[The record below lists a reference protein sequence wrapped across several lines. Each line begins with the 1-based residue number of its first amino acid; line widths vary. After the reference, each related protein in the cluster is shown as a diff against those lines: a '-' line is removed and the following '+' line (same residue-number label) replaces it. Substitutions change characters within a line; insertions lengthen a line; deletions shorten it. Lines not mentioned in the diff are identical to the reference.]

1 MSIWCSD
8 TTTGFDDG
16 AESQASGMSDI
27 PVGGQVRSYADGFSN
42 HHPNT
47 AGTHEHPACVG
58 LDSIA
63 PWCVP
68 GHDQTR
74 DLDWRCSACAT
85 VHDYPECGPWVRLDL
100 YSPGALTWWTL
111 DDLPNPQPA
120 PIHASVVLDEH
131 AARALAA
138 NLLAWAD
145 RPKVYPVEA
154 QQEPA

>member
-8 TTTGFDDG
+8 ATTGFDDG
-16 AESQASGMSDI
+16 AEPGTPQ

-47 AGTHEHPACVG
+47 ATHEKPASVS
-58 LDSIA
+58 LASIA

-68 GHDQTR
+68 GHTGRRMDGF
-74 DLDWRCSACAT
+74 RCSGCDAQ
-85 VHDYPECGPWVRLDL
+85 HDYPECGPWVRLDL
-100 YSPGALTWWTL
+100 YSPNALTWWNP

-120 PIHASVVLDEH
+120 PIHASVVLDEA

-138 NLLAWAD
+138 NLVAWAD
-145 RPKVYPVEA
+145 RPKVHPVKEA
-154 QQEPA
+154 E